1 MQIKFY
7 KMANKNFQ
15 FSFTTSQNA
24 SEVYNQLLD
33 VRNWW
38 SGLYNEI
45 INGNSLK
52 LDDEFSFN
60 AGGGAHFSKQKLIA
74 LVPDKTIKW
83 LVTESNL
90 SFLTKTDEWNNT
102 KICFDI
108 EQVEDKTKVTFTH
121 EGLVPQIECY
131 GGCSSAWTKY
141 LENLE
146 NKLNTI

>member
-1 MQIKFY
+1 
-7 KMANKNFQ
+7 MANKNFQ

-24 SEVYNQLLD
+24 NEVYNQLLD
-33 VRNWW
+33 VRSWW

-45 INGNSLK
+45 ISGNSLK
-52 LDDEFSFN
+52 LDDEFSFS

-83 LVTESNL
+83 LVIESNL

-121 EGLVPQIECY
+121 EVLVPQIECY

-146 NKLNTI
+146 KQIEYNLKRLQLK